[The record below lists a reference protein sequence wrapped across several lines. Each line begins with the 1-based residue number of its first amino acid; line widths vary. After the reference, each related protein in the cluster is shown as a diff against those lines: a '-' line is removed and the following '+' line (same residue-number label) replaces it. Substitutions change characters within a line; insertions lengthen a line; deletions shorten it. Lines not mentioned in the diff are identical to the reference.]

1 MTEQHPWTKLP
12 LIDNDTVTK
21 FITLINAKEIT
32 PKDLYTFFH
41 LGNVYL
47 LAEQLRYI
55 HQDCAEL
62 YSDYNSWYRYDHA
75 LCCRVIDRWNLTP
88 RQGAEG
94 YYYCAEDY
102 IKTKEEPPYGWKPM
116 SQQLEDSWFL

>member
-1 MTEQHPWTKLP
+1 MTEQHPWTTLP
-12 LIDNDTVTK
+12 LIDNDTVSK
-21 FITLINAKEIT
+21 LSALINAKEIT
-32 PKDLYTFFH
+32 PKGLYTYFH

-62 YSDYNSWYRYDHA
+62 YSDYKSWCVYDHA
-75 LCCRVIDRWNLTP
+75 LCCRVVDRWNLTP

-94 YYYCAEDY
+94 YYHCTEDY
-102 IKTKEEPPYGWKPM
+102 IKTDSEPPYEWKPVN
-116 SQQLEDSWFL
+116 QQLEESWFL